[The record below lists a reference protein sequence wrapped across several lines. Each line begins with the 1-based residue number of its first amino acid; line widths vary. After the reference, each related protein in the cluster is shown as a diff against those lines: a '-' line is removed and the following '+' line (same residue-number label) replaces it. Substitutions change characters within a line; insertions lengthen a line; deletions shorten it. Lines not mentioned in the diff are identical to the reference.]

1 MDIFGFDEF
10 ENVKTETFLKYDEM
24 VIMDQMIESN
34 IYETGESFCDFTMKL
49 SELVRTKRRTY
60 TKLIT
65 ILGEIGGFIEILFSL
80 FRVLSSFSANILY
93 DISLVNEL
101 FDFNLDKKEFI
112 LKKYNNIKENESPKE
127 EEEQAKNNNSQRT
140 RKLQF
145 RNSTFQKEKM
155 FTKDNS

>member
-1 MDIFGFDEF
+1 M
-10 ENVKTETFLKYDEM
+10 
-24 VIMDQMIESN
+24 
-34 IYETGESFCDFTMKL
+34 
-49 SELVRTKRRTY
+49 
-60 TKLIT
+60 
-65 ILGEIGGFIEILFSL
+65 
-80 FRVLSSFSANILY
+80 FRVLSSFSSNILY

-155 FTKDNS
+155 FTKDNKLNDEENINKSQKSIKFNSFNKNKKIIIMEKVIQIFF